1 MQQIQ
6 KTRRINRHFNKHFH
20 RHSKSAFSLIEL
32 VFVIAV
38 VGILAA
44 IAIPK
49 LSATRTDAQYAAIN
63 KDIQAII
70 SSIQVAATTQ
80 DNLASSLKGDFIMRI
95 AGLSPLRWI
104 AQGNGVRLSKDGTI
118 DTQNN
123 CVIIDASAQTLNIEI
138 APLSSSPLCQKL
150 LKAYPNPLRINLQDS
165 LL

>member
-1 MQQIQ
+1 MQ
-6 KTRRINRHFNKHFH
+6 NKA
-20 RHSKSAFSLIEL
+20 KLLQGAFSLIEL

-80 DNLASSLKGDFIMRI
+80 DNLANVLCGDFIMRT

-104 AQGNGVRLSKDGTI
+104 AQANGVRLGKEGTL

-123 CVIIDASAQTLNIEI
+123 CVIIDTNATTLSIEI
-138 APLSSSPLCQKL
+138 AQMASSPLCQKL
-150 LKAYPNPLRINLQDS
+150 RKAYPQPLRINLQDS
-165 LL
+165 VL

>member
-1 MQQIQ
+1 MQ
-6 KTRRINRHFNKHFH
+6 NKA
-20 RHSKSAFSLIEL
+20 KSLQGAFSLIEL

-80 DNLASSLKGDFIMRI
+80 DNLANVLNGDFIMRT

-104 AQGNGVRLSKDGTI
+104 AQANGVRLGKEGTL

-123 CVIIDASAQTLNIEI
+123 CVIIDTNATTLSIEI
-138 APLSSSPLCQKL
+138 AQMASSPLCQKL
-150 LKAYPNPLRINLQDS
+150 RKAYPQPLRINLQDS
-165 LL
+165 VL

>member
-1 MQQIQ
+1 MQN
-6 KTRRINRHFNKHFH
+6 KT
-20 RHSKSAFSLIEL
+20 KSLQGAFSLIEL

-80 DNLASSLKGDFIMRI
+80 DNLANVLNGEFIMRT

-104 AQGNGVRLSKDGTI
+104 AQTNGVRLGKEGAL

-123 CVIIDASAQTLNIEI
+123 CVIIDTNATTLSIEI
-138 APLSSSPLCQKL
+138 SPIASSPLCQKL
-150 LKAYPNPLRINLQDS
+150 LKAYPQPLRINLQDS
-165 LL
+165 VL

>member
-1 MQQIQ
+1 MKHKKHQ
-6 KTRRINRHFNKHFH
+6 KQLSFRNIRGG
-20 RHSKSAFSLIEL
+20 FSLIEL

-80 DNLASSLKGDFIMRI
+80 DNLVSSLNGEFIMRVS
-95 AGLSPLRWI
+95 GLSPLRWI
-104 AQGNGVRLSKDGTI
+104 AQGNGVRLSKDGTL
-118 DTQNN
+118 DSPNN
-123 CVIIDASAQTLNIEI
+123 CVLIDAIGQVLSIEI
-138 APLSSSPLCQKL
+138 ISLPSSPLCQKL
-150 LKAYPNPLRINLQDS
+150 QKTYPQALKINLQDS
-165 LL
+165 IL

>member
-1 MQQIQ
+1 MQ
-6 KTRRINRHFNKHFH
+6 NKA
-20 RHSKSAFSLIEL
+20 KSLRGAFSLIEL

-80 DNLASSLKGDFIMRI
+80 DNLANVLNGDFIMRT

-104 AQGNGVRLSKDGTI
+104 AQANGVRLGKEGTL

-123 CVIIDASAQTLNIEI
+123 CVIIDTNATTLSIEI
-138 APLSSSPLCQKL
+138 AQMASSPLCQKL
-150 LKAYPNPLRINLQDS
+150 RKAYPQPLRINLQDS
-165 LL
+165 VL

>member
-1 MQQIQ
+1 MQ
-6 KTRRINRHFNKHFH
+6 NKA
-20 RHSKSAFSLIEL
+20 KSLQGAFSLIEL

-80 DNLASSLKGDFIMRI
+80 DNLANVLNGDFIMRT

-104 AQGNGVRLSKDGTI
+104 AQANGVRLGKEGTL

-123 CVIIDASAQTLNIEI
+123 CVIIDTNATTLSIEI
-138 APLSSSPLCQKL
+138 VQMASSPLCQKL
-150 LKAYPNPLRINLQDS
+150 RKAYPQPLRINLQDS
-165 LL
+165 VL